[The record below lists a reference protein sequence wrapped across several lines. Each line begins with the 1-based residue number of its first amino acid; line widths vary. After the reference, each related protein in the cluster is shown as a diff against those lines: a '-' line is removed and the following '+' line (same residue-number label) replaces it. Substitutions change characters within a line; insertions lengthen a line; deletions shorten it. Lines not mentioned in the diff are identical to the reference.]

1 MKERLTGVAEHLD
14 ESGHDEAELRRSL
27 KQVADVN
34 RFLGGTRA
42 AIRAVESLLPGPGP
56 GTILDVGCGSGDIDA
71 ALATHMAERGRD
83 VRITAFDLHPQI
95 IALAEERLRGTPGA
109 TLVRGNALALPFRDG
124 AYDVAMMSLTLHHFE
139 DDAPVQVLR
148 ELGRVAR
155 AVVINDLERNWQ
167 NYAGATLLAHTLWAR
182 NRLTR
187 HDGPLSVKRAFTAS
201 ELTSMARSAGLR
213 DVRVRRR
220 FFYRLVLT
228 ARSDAPAERSV
239 V

>member
-34 RFLGGTRA
+34 RFLGGTRT

-201 ELTSMARSAGLR
+201 ARTPVQFR
-213 DVRVRRR
+213 
-220 FFYRLVLT
+220 
-228 ARSDAPAERSV
+228 
-239 V
+239 